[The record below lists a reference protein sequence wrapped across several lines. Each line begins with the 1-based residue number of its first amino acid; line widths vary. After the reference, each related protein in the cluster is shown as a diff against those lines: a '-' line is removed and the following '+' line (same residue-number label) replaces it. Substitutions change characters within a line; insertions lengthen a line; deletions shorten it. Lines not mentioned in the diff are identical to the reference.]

1 MIAKKELICLQGS
14 KLSWKVELNSI
25 SNYTRNMWY
34 LRMSWLKQKPK
45 EKLSGIL
52 RWMRSSCWRETSI
65 TKKIITK
72 HLEEK
77 NRQLEHHNQM
87 IDTDNNQLN
96 RSNMLLSENISNM
109 DEQIDRASVYTK
121 RICLNTRQVER
132 DLHWYQ

>member
-1 MIAKKELICLQGS
+1 VILENELAKAKAKGKTVRNS
-14 KLSWKVELNSI
+14 KMDEIKL
-25 SNYTRNMWY
+25 
-34 LRMSWLKQKPK
+34 LKRD
-45 EKLSGIL
+45 LDN
-52 RWMRSSCWRETSI
+52 
-65 TKKIITK
+65 KKIITK

-96 RSNMLLSENISNM
+96 RSNILLSENISNM

-132 DLHWYQ
+132 DLH